1 MTGSRR
7 SVFAFTVLLTAAA
20 AVRAQPAAESAALRG
35 DLPQTRKRL
44 SEAEQKV
51 LGGNAAEA
59 VEDLQRILDEAGD
72 DLVTIDGKQYR
83 TARWYAHQIL
93 AKLPADVL
101 KAYQARIEE
110 PARKLLDAGKRD
122 HDVRP
127 LRELLDR
134 YFVSRPA
141 QEGLLLLGDLLFERG
156 EFRAAELQWRRL
168 LPDASA
174 DLHHPAAPSDSAAI
188 RARLILAAIFQ
199 GDADRARQALASF
212 RKEHLAASGTI
223 GGKTGSYA
231 DVLQGFLDRPPQ
243 MPPPAGGER
252 TWSTFGGG
260 PHRSGRAGGP
270 MPYYWP
276 SRPTWIADIPVE
288 EGVARTGPLSPPA
301 RPPFGHP
308 IIADGKVFVSDGRRI
323 FSFGLRTGAP
333 LRELEVSEEPQKD
346 SGPGGSSSLT
356 FTSGRLYARL
366 GPSMV
371 RPPVPVKPGIKPTA
385 DSAIACFDLMGDR
398 DDPAPRY
405 REIWRIALPAADDK
419 PSAVWEGSPL
429 VANRRMWAALARF
442 EGGRIIHAIACFDP
456 ADSDSPPDRPAWTAE
471 VCDSPM
477 SPGSDSRSRQEL
489 LTLAGPN
496 IVFCSNTGAVI
507 AVDAVTGRRKWAFSY
522 PRTARRIAEANRSP
536 DPAPAVAAD
545 GRVFVAPADG
555 DHVYAL
561 DAETGELLWESGLTE
576 EAQILGVSRDRL
588 IITVSG
594 QLRGIRALNIRTGSH
609 RPPEGWVQH
618 NGGGPLTYGRGLVSD
633 EVIVWP
639 SRDGLYFLDPADGNP
654 LRKYRNPLPEPLG
667 WLFGNVAYADGVM
680 VVVTPT
686 QVWGY
691 EAIAPAVPFRP
702 GPPVDPR
709 AGFEALID
717 SAEVELAKGNEA
729 QSREILSAA
738 ARADFPA
745 SWRAWA
751 AARLLL
757 LSPTTDG
764 IEKLPHDVRAV
775 LDPAIAREWLLTAD
789 GRFLSLEELVDQR
802 TGRAAPVDGALAS
815 LVRVA
820 ERHPE
825 AAPALNRFARMSR
838 SVRLP
843 PGTFA
848 LGMIPGASR
857 QRNLFVASV
866 REVLAFPLDGAKD
879 SRHAA
884 ASAFTHA
891 ADLGD
896 GFVAAGPFTVALYG
910 TGREPVWV
918 FRIPETDPLPD
929 RSGDRMFR
937 GGESIPVPQ
946 LSSFVLEGA
955 RLYARLG
962 DRHLIAFDL
971 KEQRVAWVLG
981 SQGRQCFRPLRF
993 PSLPR
998 FEPHLLVSGRLILAQ
1013 LSNGRRW
1020 VIDAATGRVQAPR
1033 DHTSPEESSG
1043 ELGQPTALVPWSRP
1057 PVELDDNRFA
1067 FSDGAGL
1074 VQFRDL
1080 DTGEVKWAYQAEGE
1094 SSLAGEPPQVR
1105 QWNDA
1110 LLVVVRRN
1118 YGVEL
1123 DRIDP
1128 GDGSSC
1134 WSRPAFLDATR
1145 IDLDLADA
1153 DFSNLYVSV
1162 SGKLVAHSLASGK
1175 RIWETV
1181 LPTTSEDVPW
1191 VMRAG
1196 RRVVIAYPSRSIAAE
1211 PLSARLGRVTGSFR
1225 GLPLPWRL
1233 PWLAAAVYDPWTSR
1247 VLPVL
1252 LLDPETGAILK
1263 KLSIPA
1269 RGPTVSAYF
1278 DGERA
1283 VIATGDRIAWLR

>member
-1 MTGSRR
+1 MTSPRG
-7 SVFAFTVLLTAAA
+7 VVLAVIAVLTAAA
-20 AVRAQPAAESAALRG
+20 AVRAQPAAEPAALRG

-93 AKLPADVL
+93 AKLPGDVL

-110 PARKLLDAGKRD
+110 PARKLLEAGKRD
-122 HDVRP
+122 HDLRP

-156 EFRAAELQWRRL
+156 EFRAAERQWRRL

-174 DLHHPAAPSDSAAI
+174 DLHHPAAHSDAAAI
-188 RARLILAAIFQ
+188 RARLILAAIFH
-199 GDADRARQALASF
+199 GDSDRARQALASF
-212 RKEHLAASGTI
+212 RKEHSAASGTI
-223 GGKTGSYA
+223 GGKTGPYA
-231 DVLQGFLDRPPQ
+231 DALQGFLDRPPQ
-243 MPPPAGGER
+243 LPPPAGGER
-252 TWSTFGGG
+252 TWPTLGGDA
-260 PHRSGRAGGP
+260 HRSGRTGGP
-270 MPYYWP
+270 MPYHWP
-276 SRPTWIADIPVE
+276 SRPIWIADIPVE
-288 EGVARTGPLSPPA
+288 EGVARNGPLSPPA
-301 RPPFGHP
+301 RQPFGHP
-308 IIADGKVFVSDGRRI
+308 VIADGKVFVSDGRRI

-333 LRELEVSEEPQKD
+333 IREVEISEEPPANP
-346 SGPGGSSSLT
+346 GPGGSSSLA
-356 FTSGRLYARL
+356 FASGRLYARL
-366 GPSMV
+366 GPSVV
-371 RPPVPVKPGIKPTA
+371 RTPVPVKPGMKPTA
-385 DSAIACFDLMGDR
+385 DSAIACFDLTGDR

-405 REIWRIALPAADDK
+405 REIWRIAPPAADGK
-419 PSAVWEGSPL
+419 LSAVWEGAPL

-442 EGGRIIHAIACFDP
+442 EGGRTIHAIACFDP
-456 ADSDSPPDRPAWTAE
+456 ADSDSPPDRPAWIAE

-477 SPGSDSRSRQEL
+477 SSGSDSRSRQEL
-489 LTLAGPN
+489 LTLTGPN
-496 IVFCSNTGAVI
+496 IVFCSNTGAVV

-522 PRTARRIAEANRSP
+522 PRAARRIAEANRSP
-536 DPAPAVAAD
+536 DPVPAVAAD

-594 QLRGIRALNIRTGSH
+594 QVRGIRALNVRNGSH

-639 SRDGLYFLDPADGNP
+639 SRDGLYFLNPADGNP
-654 LRKYRNPLPEPLG
+654 LRKYRNPLPEPLA
-667 WLFGNVAYADGVM
+667 WLFGNVAHADGVM

-691 EAIAPAVPFRP
+691 EAIAPTVPFRP

-709 AGFEALID
+709 AAFEAMID
-717 SAEVELAKGNEA
+717 SAEAELAKGNEA
-729 QSREILSAA
+729 QAREILTAA

-757 LSPTTDG
+757 LSPPIDG
-764 IEKLPHDVRAV
+764 IEKLPHDVREV
-775 LDPAIAREWLLTAD
+775 LNPAIAREWLLTAD
-789 GRFLSLEELVDQR
+789 GQFLSLEALIDQR
-802 TGRAAPVDGALAS
+802 TGRAAPADGALAS

-820 ERHPE
+820 ERHSG
-825 AAPALNRFARMSR
+825 AASALNRFARISR

-843 PGTFA
+843 PAAFP
-848 LGMIPGASR
+848 LGMIPGSGR
-857 QRNLFVASV
+857 PRSLFVASV
-866 REVLAFPLDGAKD
+866 REVLPFPLDGAKE

-884 ASAFTHA
+884 AGAFTHA
-891 ADLGD
+891 ADLGE

-910 TGREPVWV
+910 VGHEPVWT
-918 FRIPETDPLPD
+918 FRVPETDALPERPGN
-929 RSGDRMFR
+929 RSFR
-937 GGESIPVPQ
+937 GGEPIPVPQ

-971 KEQRVAWVLG
+971 KGQRVAWVLG
-981 SQGRQCFRPLRF
+981 SQGRQCFRPLQF

-998 FEPHLLVSGRLILAQ
+998 FEPYFLVSGRLILAQ

-1020 VIDAATGRVQAPR
+1020 VIDAAAGRVQSPR
-1033 DHTSPEESSG
+1033 DCTTPEESAG
-1043 ELGQPTALVPWSRP
+1043 ELGQPTALVPWARP

-1067 FSDGAGL
+1067 FSDGSGL

-1080 DTGEVKWAYQAEGE
+1080 DTGEVKWAYQAGGE

-1105 QWNDA
+1105 QWKDA
-1110 LLVVVRRN
+1110 LLVAVRRN

-1134 WSRPAFLDATR
+1134 WNGPAFLDATR

-1153 DFSNLYVSV
+1153 DSSNLYVSAP
-1162 SGKLVAHSLASGK
+1162 GKLLAHSLASGK
-1175 RIWETV
+1175 RIWETD
-1181 LPTTSEDVPW
+1181 LPATGEAIPW

-1211 PLSARLGRVTGSFR
+1211 SLSARFGRVTGSFR
-1225 GLPLPWRL
+1225 RLPLPWRL
-1233 PWLAAAVYDPWTSR
+1233 PWLAAAAYDPWTSR
-1247 VLPVL
+1247 ALPVL

-1263 KLSIPA
+1263 RLSIPA

-1278 DGERA
+1278 VGEHA